1 MSEAPLRA
9 DSRWVPGPLKV
20 NLENLPFTVDQG
32 IGHRATLGLIVL
44 ATDQTIEHEMAA
56 LAGVDGVAVYNA
68 RIMNDPAITPE
79 TLRAMEARIPETAAL
94 FPVGF
99 GLDVIG
105 YGCTS
110 ASLVIG
116 EEGVKKAVHQA
127 HPDVAVTNPVT
138 AARTALDAL
147 GVKRVALLTPY
158 VAEINHGLRERFE
171 QLGLSIPVMGSFNEG
186 DDLVANRISE
196 ASIRDA
202 ILKVG
207 ASDLCDG
214 VFVSCTG
221 LRVAAV
227 VEDTEKALGK
237 PVTSSNHALA
247 WHMLRLGGITEPL
260 FGRGALFQCAL

>member
-1 MSEAPLRA
+1 MSEPRLKAGIRGA
-9 DSRWVPGPLKV
+9 PGPLKV
-20 NLENLPFTVDQG
+20 NLENLSFTVDQG

-44 ATDQTIEHEMAA
+44 ATDQTLEHEMAA
-56 LAGVDGVAVYNA
+56 LAGIDGVAVYNA

-99 GLDVIG
+99 GFDVIG

-116 EEGVKKAVHQA
+116 EDGVKNAVRQA

-138 AARTALDAL
+138 AARAALDAV

-158 VAEINHGLRERFE
+158 VAEINHGLRARFE

-186 DDLVANRISE
+186 
-196 ASIRDA
+196 
-202 ILKVG
+202 G

-214 VFVSCTG
+214 VFISCTG
-221 LRVAAV
+221 LRVAAL

-247 WHMLRLGGITEPL
+247 WHMLRLGGIAEPL